1 MIRQGDGVLHFAA
14 AAAVPLTCGRVA
26 AEVPMPPS
34 HLAWHLVGSNLV
46 WGSDAKSW
54 VSPVLEASRMQC
66 LKCRHA
72 RLCSLGAVG
81 QGGVL
86 GVGNVRLAFGTW
98 CPRRHHAAARVPT
111 RGSPAMPTLE
121 MWLELGYAP
130 VRVQSSRSF
139 GLTLWHREPTRLSLG
154 IGMLLL
160 SVFLAVGN
168 GRLAAGFW
176 LRPLWS
182 PGYTTQGIIEASQ
195 CGCLLRSAGRS
206 FPGMS
211 LPRQAV

>member
-1 MIRQGDGVLHFAA
+1 MLAFVHWGPSGKGESSVWE
-14 AAAVPLTCGRVA
+14 TCG
-26 AEVPMPPS
+26 
-34 HLAWHLVGSNLV
+34 LL
-46 WGSDAKSW
+46 
-54 VSPVLEASRMQC
+54 LE
-66 LKCRHA
+66 
-72 RLCSLGAVG
+72 
-81 QGGVL
+81 L
-86 GVGNVRLAFGTW
+86 GVHVGTMR
-98 CPRRHHAAARVPT
+98 PHGYPT

-182 PGYTTQGIIEASQ
+182 PGYTTQGIIETSQ